1 MNARKSLVK
10 PHGIVD
16 QSREW
21 RKSESKPGTNG
32 ALQEERKFSRCST
45 MVRRGRNEG
54 SWRGRGDEERS
65 GEGGGG
71 GWNSQLRERRR
82 RNEVEKDK
90 LAKKRAREGE
100 RGRNRAISTD
110 GGLSRINWKSS
121 ISPRLEAARSTRS
134 PQLSLWFKVAIDQR
148 TFPRGRLRKP
158 ETSSVRVRRGIRFLS
173 ASSCRFGLLSFSPPG
188 NRAPFQKFPTNSDD

>member
-1 MNARKSLVK
+1 MDQRFYNNQRTRNYASGVKVKTSLVPIARCK
-10 PHGIVD
+10 KNSKS
-16 QSREW
+16 SRDVGRW
-21 RKSESKPGTNG
+21 S
-32 ALQEERKFSRCST
+32 
-45 MVRRGRNEG
+45 RRGQN
-54 SWRGRGDEERS
+54 ERS
-65 GEGGGG
+65 RRRGSG

-82 RNEVEKDK
+82 WNEVEKDK
-90 LAKKRAREGE
+90 LSKKGVG
-100 RGRNRAISTD
+100 RGRGRGWGNRAISTN

-158 ETSSVRVRRGIRFLS
+158 ETSSVRARRGIRFLS